1 MALNKLVAGT
11 SATDLLASTGADVA
25 AVVNG
30 LVQEDSQISWST
42 LGCVKIGGGGNFGTD
57 VSDRTLAA
65 TFVLARKPARV
76 RLHLLNANPS
86 APVTGIE
93 ATMSRTANVSSGFNP
108 SVGNSGFRNFVFTT
122 NTIPAAVTGSSA
134 HVVPSEIVSQW
145 LNPYAI
151 DRDDGGSGWILM
163 LRVYQ
168 DAANAGAKMNFT
180 GTGSLFDFEKFKG
193 RVGLSATTGNFKN
206 TTTTFNDNGLA
217 CPFFWLEVD
226 YESPVKTLA
235 IIGDSIMQGT
245 ASAPS
250 PSASAACYGAPF
262 IAIQEMNGETANN
275 NWQLFNGGWGGA
287 STAGTGGQISD
298 GTLNGYLGQFQSYV
312 QNGALPT
319 IAAFCPWS
327 VNNLNP
333 YSVSGNQYMRQSLGV
348 FMSICKRNGI
358 IPALVTP
365 APRNGLTEAEE
376 GARRA
381 VVQYIKDFCSANGVL
396 LIDRDSVYTNYDVG
410 TGGYKNP
417 AWTSDG
423 IHPTEA
429 GFIQESVE
437 WKSKLRAAFAAY

>member
-235 IIGDSIMQGT
+235 IIG
-245 ASAPS
+245 
-250 PSASAACYGAPF
+250 
-262 IAIQEMNGETANN
+262 
-275 NWQLFNGGWGGA
+275 
-287 STAGTGGQISD
+287 TGGQISD